1 MRQLMGAFFILHG
14 LGHAVGV
21 LACWTRID
29 VGFRD
34 TLWMLPGRVT
44 LRSPVGVAFGGLWL
58 LALVGWVVAGAGA
71 LTGTE
76 WWPALAVASAVV
88 SIAAMAPWWDAMPPG
103 VRLGLLADVVVL
115 LALVS
120 PLGRDVAR

>member
-1 MRQLMGAFFILHG
+1 MRQLMGVFFVLHG
-14 LGHAVGV
+14 MAHAIGV
-21 LACWTRID
+21 LACWTRLD

-44 LRSPVGVAFGGLWL
+44 LRSPIGAAFGTLWL
-58 LALVGWVVAGAGA
+58 VAMVGWIVAGAG
-71 LTGTE
+71 TIVGTD

-88 SIAAMAPWWDAMPPG
+88 SIAAMAPWWDAMPPS

-115 LALVS
+115 VALIS
-120 PLGRDVAR
+120 PLGQELT